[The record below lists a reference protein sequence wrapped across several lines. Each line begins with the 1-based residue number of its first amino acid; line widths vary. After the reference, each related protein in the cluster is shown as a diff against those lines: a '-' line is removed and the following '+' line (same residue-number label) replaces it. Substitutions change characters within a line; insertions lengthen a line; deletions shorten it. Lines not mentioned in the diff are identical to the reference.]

1 LNKPDDT
8 YNNDNAESKTAHDLI
23 TLSRRILSLAHKGL
37 PRNEYI
43 KKITTLLVSFCDC
56 DFMELRVLERG
67 TLYCSGI
74 TGGKQESFYLKRRDA
89 RLDSERKAIPCFDI
103 DTDLERVCEDV
114 VSGRHVDSCP
124 QFTAGGSFGIDNVE
138 DGFMI
143 NSTSRT
149 IKIEAHYKSLAVIP
163 FTIEELKQGLIILK
177 AADVGH
183 FTREKM
189 LLLEEISEILG
200 ISFTYRRAQVA
211 LRERVKEL
219 TCLYGIAKVSARP
232 GISLEAILQNAVTLL
247 PPGWLYPH
255 VAATRIRLDKGEYT
269 TEGFDKGVQKQSAD
283 IFADGIKR
291 GVVEIVY
298 LRKMSDL
305 DEGPFL
311 KEERDL
317 INAIANEIAL
327 IVERK
332 EAEEEKS
339 RLREQL
345 RHADRLAT
353 IGQLAA
359 GVAHELNEPLG
370 SILGFAQL
378 AQKSGGISEQVALD
392 IDKIE
397 KASLHAREIVR
408 KLMIFARQSPPQK
421 ELVNLSQVVREGLYF
436 LTSRCQKAGIE
447 LVKNLADDLPEIVA
461 DRAQMYQ
468 VLVNLVVNAIQ
479 STPSGGVVTI
489 STLRR
494 GEHVSLVV
502 EDNGSG
508 MKEEVMKKIFV
519 PFFTT
524 KDVDEGTGLGLSVVH
539 GIVAAHDGFVI
550 VDSEPG
556 KGSRF
561 EVRLPVNG
569 VKKVDIN
576 EERHDA

>member
-1 LNKPDDT
+1 MDKPDDT
-8 YNNDNAESKTAHDLI
+8 INNESTDTRAAQKLI
-23 TLSRRILSLAHKGL
+23 TLSRRILNLAHKGL
-37 PRNEYI
+37 PRNEYL
-43 KKITTLLVSFCDC
+43 KKLTTLLMDFCDC
-56 DFMELRVLERG
+56 SFMELRVLERG
-67 TLYCSGI
+67 ALYCSGI
-74 TGGKQESFYLKRRDA
+74 TGGKHESFYLKRRTT
-89 RLDSERKAIPCFDI
+89 RFDSSHKAIPCLDV
-103 DTDLERVCEDV
+103 DTDLEKICEDV
-114 VSGRHVDSCP
+114 VSGQHIESCP
-124 QFTAGGSFGIDNVE
+124 LFTTRGSFRIDNVDE
-138 DGFMI
+138 AFVI
-143 NSTSRT
+143 NGVSRT
-149 IKIEAHYKSLAVIP
+149 IRMESHFKSLAVIP
-163 FTIEELKQGLIILK
+163 FTIEGMKQGMVVLK
-177 AADVGH
+177 STNPGH
-183 FTREKM
+183 FTAEKM
-189 LLLEEISEILG
+189 RLLEEISDILG

-232 GISLEAILQNAVTLL
+232 GISIEAILQTAVTLL

-255 VAATRIRLDKGEYT
+255 FAAARIKLDKLEYVT
-269 TEGFDKGVQKQSAD
+269 DGFNEGVQKQAAD
-283 IFADGIKR
+283 IHADGIKR

-298 LRKMSDL
+298 HRKMPDL
-305 DEGPFL
+305 DEGPFM

-332 EAEEEKS
+332 EAESEKA
-339 RLREQL
+339 RLRDQL

-378 AQKSGGISEQVALD
+378 ARKSEGISEQAAQD

-397 KASLHAREIVR
+397 KASLHAREVVR
-408 KLMIFARQSPPQK
+408 KLMIFARQSTPQK
-421 ELVNLSQVVREGLYF
+421 ESVNLSQVVREGLYF
-436 LTSRCQKAGIE
+436 LTSRSHKAGIE

-479 STPSGGVVTI
+479 ATPDGGIVTI
-489 STLRR
+489 TTTRR
-494 GEHVSLVV
+494 GEHVALVV
-502 EDNGSG
+502 EDNGVG
-508 MKEEVMKKIFV
+508 MEEEIMKKIFV

-550 VDSEPG
+550 VDSHPG

-569 VKKVDIN
+569 VKKSNVN
-576 EERHDA
+576 EEGKNV